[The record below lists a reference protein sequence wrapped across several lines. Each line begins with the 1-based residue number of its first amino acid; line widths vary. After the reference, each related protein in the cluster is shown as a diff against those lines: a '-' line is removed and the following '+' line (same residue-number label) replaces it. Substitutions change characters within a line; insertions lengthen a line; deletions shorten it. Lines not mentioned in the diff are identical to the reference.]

1 MGRWLRVER
10 EVVRKSKSGL
20 GFEEGDQGMGWILLL
35 QRFVLRWQILRALWK
50 GNAWT
55 LRLGQR

>member
-1 MGRWLRVER
+1 VER

>member
-1 MGRWLRVER
+1 MDCWLRVER